1 MSIRG
6 KLVRLL
12 QPRQV
17 CLKVVPEDV
26 SIRGKLVRP
35 AQESHV

>member
-12 QPRQV
+12 QTNQAL
-17 CLKVVPEDV
+17 LKLVPEDV
-26 SIRGKLVRP
+26 SIRGKLVRLLQP
-35 AQESHV
+35 NQA

>member
-6 KLVRLL
+6 KLVRPV
-12 QPRQV
+12 QPIQATKK
-17 CLKVVPEDV
+17 LVPEDV

-35 AQESHV
+35 VQSSQA